1 MLVSYLA
8 SKSCSEHMT
17 KGSLHYI
24 CLVPAISNTNFVI
37 AIEDLIAVHL
47 YLYDLCSCVESMGEE
62 IKINVRLW

>member
-1 MLVSYLA
+1 
-8 SKSCSEHMT
+8 MT